1 MANMTALPPQPRK
14 SNMTFW
20 SRHSPVMMS
29 WGDTDHWSKMK
40 HKATT
45 FTVSMPGLNIIDY
58 KDPRKEICRPHQRPH
73 KGSQRDCSEQAL
85 TMAEN
90 PHHHGNFH
98 YREGKVSRLPPRDF
112 SGLIVQEL
120 HGNIPGEYFARQQQQ
135 ERAKSSPASR
145 WALHRNTYNER
156 AREGFKYWQL
166 DRPKPTKYG
175 RYGMGSKG
183 TVLGLGNGP
192 RT

>member
-58 KDPRKEICRPHQRPH
+58 KDPRK
-73 KGSQRDCSEQAL
+73 AL

-135 ERAKSSPASR
+135 QRAKSSPASQ

-166 DRPKPTKYG
+166 DRPKPTKCKVDYSEMWG
-175 RYGMGSKG
+175 KDTLKRFKYRGS
-183 TVLGLGNGP
+183 GNCYSF
-192 RT
+192 TLMDKYI